1 MATKRPILGF
11 HPSAFDTSMR
21 VLIVDDHEFVRKGVR
36 SLLSDNDTL
45 VVCGEAVDGVEALAK
60 SRDLRPDLILMD
72 ISMPRMDGIAA
83 TRAIRQEMPGCK
95 VILVSQNDPAV
106 VAQQAAEVG
115 ADAFVPKS
123 DLANALLPTLL
134 SVLTAADGKPTE
146 ALPGAAVLEYELR
159 ILEEIGTTL
168 ASDLDLKSVV
178 QATTDAGRQLSGA
191 GFGAFFYNVLNE
203 KGESYMLYTLS
214 GASPEDFANFPMP
227 RNTCVFAP
235 TFAGEGTLRLA
246 DVTKD
251 HRYGKNAPYHGM
263 PRGHLPVRSYLAVPV
278 VSRSGEVLGG
288 LFYGHP
294 QAGIFSER
302 AERLLQGIA
311 RHAAIAIDN
320 ARLYEQAKQAEAE
333 AQVVAERLRLAQQA
347 AQIGSFE
354 WNIKTGRNSWTPEL
368 EAMYGLQAGTFPGTQ
383 EAWEQLIHPD
393 DRAEA
398 KARVQEAFETGAFE
412 HEWRVIR
419 SDGSVRWI
427 FGRALLLR
435 DSDAKPE
442 RLLGVNIDVTQK
454 KQAEDVNNLLAAIVD
469 SSDDAIVSKN
479 LDGIITSW
487 NSGAERIFGY
497 EAAEAI
503 GKNIRLTIP
512 PDRLHEEDDIL
523 RRVRNGTRID
533 HFETVRQ
540 RKDGTLIDVSVTIS
554 PVRDSTGKIIG
565 ASKVARDIRHQKQ
578 AELLQKQSE
587 ERFRRLSE
595 SLETQV
601 RARTSQLR
609 ELSWKLLRA
618 QDEERRHL
626 ARELHDSAGQSLT
639 ALGMNLASILHRV
652 QAKVPEVVALI
663 ERTKETLQELTR
675 EIRTTSYLL
684 HPPLLDEN
692 GLPAALSWYVRGLS
706 ERSGLDVT
714 LDVSEGFD
722 RLPRDMELVV
732 FRLVQECLT
741 NVHRHSGSQSA
752 SIEIRE
758 DGAEVSVR
766 VRDQGKGIPPERL
779 AEIQAGTSGVGIRGM
794 KERLSQFDGVLRID
808 SNGVGTAVVATIP
821 RVTKP

>member
-1 MATKRPILGF
+1 
-11 HPSAFDTSMR
+11 
-21 VLIVDDHEFVRKGVR
+21 
-36 SLLSDNDTL
+36 
-45 VVCGEAVDGVEALAK
+45 
-60 SRDLRPDLILMD
+60 
-72 ISMPRMDGIAA
+72 
-83 TRAIRQEMPGCK
+83 
-95 VILVSQNDPAV
+95 
-106 VAQQAAEVG
+106 
-115 ADAFVPKS
+115 
-123 DLANALLPTLL
+123 
-134 SVLTAADGKPTE
+134 
-146 ALPGAAVLEYELR
+146 
-159 ILEEIGTTL
+159 
-168 ASDLDLKSVV
+168 
-178 QATTDAGRQLSGA
+178 
-191 GFGAFFYNVLNE
+191 
-203 KGESYMLYTLS
+203 
-214 GASPEDFANFPMP
+214 
-227 RNTCVFAP
+227 
-235 TFAGEGTLRLA
+235 
-246 DVTKD
+246 
-251 HRYGKNAPYHGM
+251 
-263 PRGHLPVRSYLAVPV
+263 
-278 VSRSGEVLGG
+278 
-288 LFYGHP
+288 
-294 QAGIFSER
+294 
-302 AERLLQGIA
+302 
-311 RHAAIAIDN
+311 
-320 ARLYEQAKQAEAE
+320 
-333 AQVVAERLRLAQQA
+333 
-347 AQIGSFE
+347 
-354 WNIKTGRNSWTPEL
+354 
-368 EAMYGLQAGTFPGTQ
+368 
-383 EAWEQLIHPD
+383 
-393 DRAEA
+393 
-398 KARVQEAFETGAFE
+398 
-412 HEWRVIR
+412 
-419 SDGSVRWI
+419 
-427 FGRALLLR
+427 
-435 DSDAKPE
+435 
-442 RLLGVNIDVTQK
+442 
-454 KQAEDVNNLLAAIVD
+454 
-469 SSDDAIVSKN
+469 
-479 LDGIITSW
+479 
-487 NSGAERIFGY
+487 
-497 EAAEAI
+497 
-503 GKNIRLTIP
+503 
-512 PDRLHEEDDIL
+512 
-523 RRVRNGTRID
+523 
-533 HFETVRQ
+533 VRQ